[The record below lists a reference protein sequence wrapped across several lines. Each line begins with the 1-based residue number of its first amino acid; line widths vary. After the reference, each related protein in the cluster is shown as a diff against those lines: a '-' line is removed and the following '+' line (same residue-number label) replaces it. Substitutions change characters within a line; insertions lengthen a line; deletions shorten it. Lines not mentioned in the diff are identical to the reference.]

1 MRIATFLVV
10 FAFSFPAIAQEWPDL
25 LGTWKGT
32 SRSVV
37 SGVGGHF
44 GGEHD
49 DKPRFAEVELTIEWT
64 EQNEGRYIGTLTS
77 GSHTEGKLGVVSAD
91 GTSLVTVDHDGQSVG
106 RIIDGN
112 SFELCYAQTSHSDEQ
127 MVVSC
132 VIFNRQ

>member
-1 MRIATFLVV
+1 MRIAPFILVL
-10 FAFSFPAIAQEWPDL
+10 AFSLPAAAQEWPDL

-44 GGEHD
+44 TGDHGNT
-49 DKPRFAEVELTIEWT
+49 PRFAEVELTIEWT
-64 EQNEGRYIGTLTS
+64 EQNAGRYVGTVTS
-77 GSHTEGKLGVVSAD
+77 GSHTEGKLGVMSAD
-91 GTSLVTVDHDGQSVG
+91 GTTLLTVDHDGQSVG

-132 VIFNRQ
+132 VTFERQ

>member
-1 MRIATFLVV
+1 MRIAFIVLALA
-10 FAFSFPAIAQEWPDL
+10 FASPAAAQQWPDL

-44 GGEHD
+44 TGEHD

-64 EQNEGRYIGTLTS
+64 AQDQGRYIGTITS
-77 GSHTEGKLGVVSAD
+77 NNHTEGKLGVISAD
-91 GTSLVTVDHDGQSVG
+91 GTSLLTVDHDGQSVG
-106 RIIDGN
+106 RLIDEN
-112 SFELCYAQTSHSDEQ
+112 AFELCYAQTSHSDEQ

-132 VIFNRQ
+132 VTFIRQ